1 MATLVERKFK
11 TLNYCPLLSYKLW
24 LNILNHSESFSFE
37 YQAAVLRQ
45 YLEPACAMF
54 PTEEFCSCYW
64 ENSEFSY
71 DWFIESI
78 VYANGNQSCKV
89 SVLNDYSDN
98 WCSLNPLLKFFK
110 SNEISSAGLSV
121 FCQNELACICH
132 LFENYKN
139 CLWGWMIWSFH
150 WGVSLPGWGWGILTQ
165 GGVGNTGWGKFL

>member
-1 MATLVERKFK
+1 MSGNPGWKK
-11 TLNYCPLLSYKLW
+11 IYNSKLLSAAFLQVVTEHIKSFKIILLW
-24 LNILNHSESFSFE
+24 IPRS
-37 YQAAVLRQ
+37 RQ

-78 VYANGNQSCKV
+78 GYANWNRSCKV
-89 SVLNDYSDN
+89 SVLKDYSDN
-98 WCSLNPLLKFFK
+98 WCLLNPLLKFFK
-110 SNEISSAGLSV
+110 SNEISFAGLSV
-121 FCQNELACICH
+121 FCQNELVCICH

-150 WGVSLPGWGWGILTQ
+150 WGVSLSGWGWGILTQ
-165 GGVGNTGWGKFL
+165 GGLGNTGWGKFL

>member
-1 MATLVERKFK
+1 MTEHIKSFRIIL
-11 TLNYCPLLSYKLW
+11 LW
-24 LNILNHSESFSFE
+24 LPSSSVKTILRASLCNVSHRG
-37 YQAAVLRQ
+37 VLF
-45 YLEPACAMF
+45 LF
-54 PTEEFCSCYW
+54 
-64 ENSEFSY
+64 SEFSY

-78 VYANGNQSCKV
+78 VYANWNRSFKV
-89 SVLNDYSDN
+89 SVLKDYSDN
-98 WCSLNPLLKFFK
+98 WCSLIPMLKFFK

-121 FCQNELACICH
+121 FLLSEWVGVHMSSVICH